1 MLKKL
6 KPFIVSVVIAL
17 AVGVISAAVTSGS
30 MDIYSEI
37 NRPPLS
43 PPSIL
48 FPIVWTVLFTLMGIS
63 AALVY
68 RFKDTKHDGVR
79 TALIVYGVNLAVNF
93 IWSLIFFNM
102 QAYLFAFIWILLLL
116 AVIVTMIILFKR
128 ISPLAA
134 YLQIPYLLWVAF
146 AAYLNF
152 AIYLLNRIE

>member
-17 AVGVISAAVTSGS
+17 AVGGISAAVTSGS

-116 AVIVTMIILFKR
+116 AVIVAMIILFKR

-152 AIYLLNRIE
+152 AIYLLNR

>member
-6 KPFIVSVVIAL
+6 KPFIVSVVAAL
-17 AVGVISAAVTSGS
+17 AVGGLSAAVTSGS
-30 MDIYSEI
+30 MDIYSKI

-48 FPIVWTVLFTLMGIS
+48 FPIVWTILFTLMGIS
-63 AALVY
+63 AAIVWQF
-68 RFKDTKHDGVR
+68 RNEKHDIAR
-79 TALIVYGVNLAVNF
+79 IALIVYGVNLAVNF

-116 AVIVTMIILFKR
+116 AVIVAMIILFKQV
-128 ISPLAA
+128 SPLAA
-134 YLQIPYLLWVAF
+134 YLQFPYLLWVAF

-152 AIYLLNRIE
+152 AIYLLNR

>member
-17 AVGVISAAVTSGS
+17 AVGGISAAVTSGS

-48 FPIVWTVLFTLMGIS
+48 FPIVWTVLFMLMGIS

-116 AVIVTMIILFKR
+116 AVIVAMIILFKR
-128 ISPLAA
+128 VSPLAA

-152 AIYLLNRIE
+152 AIYLLNR

>member
-17 AVGVISAAVTSGS
+17 AVGGISAAVTSGS

-116 AVIVTMIILFKR
+116 AVIVAMIILFKR

-146 AAYLNF
+146 ATYLNF
-152 AIYLLNRIE
+152 AIYLLNR

>member
-17 AVGVISAAVTSGS
+17 AVGGISAAVTSGS

-152 AIYLLNRIE
+152 AIYLLNR

>member
-17 AVGVISAAVTSGS
+17 AVGGISAAVTSGS
-30 MDIYSEI
+30 MDIYSKI

-48 FPIVWTVLFTLMGIS
+48 FPIVWTILFTLMGIS
-63 AALVY
+63 AALVWQF
-68 RFKDTKHDGVR
+68 RNEKPDDVR
-79 TALIVYGVNLAVNF
+79 NALIVYGVNLAVNF

-102 QAYLFAFIWILLLL
+102 QAYLFAFIWIILLL
-116 AVIVTMIILFKR
+116 AVIVAMIILFKR
-128 ISPLAA
+128 VSPLAA
-134 YLQIPYLLWVAF
+134 YLQIPYLLWVFF

-152 AIYLLNRIE
+152 AIYLLNR

>member
-6 KPFIVSVVIAL
+6 KPYIVSVVIAL
-17 AVGVISAAVTSGS
+17 GVGGLSAAVTSGS
-30 MDIYSEI
+30 MEVYSKI
-37 NRPPLS
+37 NQPPLS

-48 FPIVWTVLFTLMGIS
+48 FPIVWTILFALMGIS

-68 RFKDTKHDGVR
+68 QFKDTKHDAVR

-116 AVIVTMIILFKR
+116 AVIVAMIVLFKR
-128 ISPLAA
+128 VSPLAA
-134 YLQIPYLLWVAF
+134 YLQIPYLLWVTF
-146 AAYLNF
+146 AAYLNL
-152 AIYLLNRIE
+152 AIYILNR

>member
-6 KPFIVSVVIAL
+6 KPFIVSVVAAL
-17 AVGVISAAVTSGS
+17 AVGGLSAAVTSSS
-30 MDIYSEI
+30 MDIYSKI

-48 FPIVWTVLFTLMGIS
+48 FPIVWTILFTLMGIS
-63 AALVY
+63 AAIVWQF
-68 RFKDTKHDGVR
+68 RNEKHDIAR
-79 TALIVYGVNLAVNF
+79 IALIVYGVNLAVNF

-116 AVIVTMIILFKR
+116 AVIVAMIILFKQV
-128 ISPLAA
+128 SPLAA

-152 AIYLLNRIE
+152 AIYLLNR

>member
-6 KPFIVSVVIAL
+6 KPFLVSVVIAL
-17 AVGVISAAVTSGS
+17 AVGGISAAVTSGS
-30 MDIYSEI
+30 MDVYSKI

-79 TALIVYGVNLAVNF
+79 TALIIYGVNLAVNF

-102 QAYLFAFIWILLLL
+102 QAYLFAFIWIMLLL
-116 AVIVTMIILFKR
+116 AVIVAMIILFKR

-152 AIYLLNRIE
+152 AIYLLNR

>member
-1 MLKKL
+1 MLKKI
-6 KPFIVSVVIAL
+6 KPFIVSIVVAL
-17 AVGVISAAVTSGS
+17 AVGGISAAVTSGS
-30 MDIYSEI
+30 MEIYSKI

-79 TALIVYGVNLAVNF
+79 TALIIYGINLAVNF

-116 AVIVTMIILFKR
+116 AVIVAMIFFFKR

-152 AIYLLNRIE
+152 AIYLLNR

>member
-17 AVGVISAAVTSGS
+17 AVGGISAAVTSGS
-30 MDIYSEI
+30 MDVYSKI

-79 TALIVYGVNLAVNF
+79 TALIIYGVNLAVNF

-102 QAYLFAFIWILLLL
+102 QAYLFAFIWIMLLL
-116 AVIVTMIILFKR
+116 AVIVAMIILFKR

-152 AIYLLNRIE
+152 AIYLLNR